1 MLQSMASQSWNK
13 LATKQQQL
21 CQQGLATVSQNLP
34 SLGRVSIYPGSCPKN
49 DPQPAPPYLSLGL
62 PQ

>member
-13 LATKQQQL
+13 LATKQQQQL

-34 SLGRVSIYPGSCPKN
+34 SLGRVSI
-49 DPQPAPPYLSLGL
+49 
-62 PQ
+62 